1 MLQALNT
8 LFSYTKHTTQLT
20 DEEVCVLKLK
30 VKELHLWR
38 RRGIHATP
46 NFHILE
52 YHTVA
57 PMEKLGV
64 LELYSEEVIERTHHD
79 ADVLQGGVNNN
90 YFKAAQGFVER
101 GRTMGQSPEVNGVN
115 KKCGRNRKKNF
126 GVATKVRSEFKLMD
140 KAIVK
145 CEAYS

>member
-79 ADVLQGGVNNN
+79 ADVLQG
-90 YFKAAQGFVER
+90 R
-101 GRTMGQSPEVNGVN
+101 GGKQQL
-115 KKCGRNRKKNF
+115 F
-126 GVATKVRSEFKLMD
+126 
-140 KAIVK
+140 
-145 CEAYS
+145 